1 MNHFML
7 LVVCI
12 LSVEIFIRLKFTQA
26 LISIIDISY
35 KVFHLILK
43 VSVSDH
49 WKEKVIPAYSL
60 KMIKFSLQIFAIV
73 LCISS
78 VVAITESLFFGFL
91 SLLLS
96 FMGII
101 EAIIFAMAYVYLRK
115 VVAK

>member
-1 MNHFML
+1 MNHFVL
-7 LVVCI
+7 FVVCTM
-12 LSVEIFIRLKFTQA
+12 SVEIFIQLKFILA
-26 LISIIDISY
+26 LISIIDIAK
-35 KVFHLILK
+35 KVFHLIPK
-43 VSVSDH
+43 VTVSDH

-60 KMIKFSLQIFAIV
+60 KMIKFSLQIFATF

-78 VVAITESLFFGFL
+78 VLAITESFFFGFL

-101 EAIIFAMAYVYLRK
+101 EATIFALAYVYLRK